1 MTWTSKMNAGVGAVA
16 LALLSAAAPTHAE
29 TVTYTFTAVV
39 DRVMALSKG
48 QGGYVDSAELAGHR
62 MAVNDQLTGR
72 ISFDAANPSSFFDYG
87 TFSLSTLPTFNMEY
101 SFKSGLNNYASAYM
115 GAVTVVNAV
124 GSDSISLDNTNYE
137 GGAQP
142 DVSGGA
148 GLGFNDASGTY
159 LDSTALPSTL
169 DTAYKGLVS
178 TIGGGWYRQSD
189 EYGVSF
195 WGTLTSIQ
203 RVQASAVP
211 EPESALLM
219 LAGLGAIG
227 AAALRQ
233 RRA

>member
-1 MTWTSKMNAGVGAVA
+1 MTWTTKMNAGVGAVA
-16 LALLSAAAPTHAE
+16 LALLSAAGPTHAE

-39 DRVMALSKG
+39 DRVLALSKG
-48 QGGYVDSAELAGHR
+48 QGGYVDSANLAGHH

-72 ISFDAANPSSFFDYG
+72 ISFDTANPASFFDYG
-87 TFSLSTLPTFNMEY
+87 TYSLSTLPTFSMEY

-115 GAVTVVNAV
+115 GAVTVVNGA
-124 GSDSISLDNTNYE
+124 GNDSIALDNTNYD
-137 GGAQP
+137 GAAQP
-142 DVSGGA
+142 DLSGGA
-148 GLGFNDASGTY
+148 GLGFSDASGAY
-159 LDSTALPSTL
+159 LNSTALPSTL
-169 DTAYKGLVS
+169 DITYKGLVS

-203 RVQASAVP
+203 RVQVSAVP

-219 LAGLGAIG
+219 LAGLGMVG
-227 AAALRQ
+227 AALRK